1 MSVCWPLST
10 AHSGT
15 RQPAAT
21 QAILGG
27 ACLVS
32 LCGQLGFNPRW
43 VSNQDQDHSQSTLVS
58 EGSVWLFSPLES
70 CLGHKAFLETW
81 LFG

>member
-1 MSVCWPLST
+1 M
-10 AHSGT
+10 
-15 RQPAAT
+15 
-21 QAILGG
+21 
-27 ACLVS
+27 S